1 MSIRIDPAE
10 TALLV
15 IDMQNGFCHPEGTL
29 GLGGV
34 DTGPMQASVPWI
46 RRLVGLARESG
57 LPDIWS
63 RQFHYPVDR
72 TREAHRIG
80 SHVLKRPR
88 PACMPGTWDAEIVDG
103 LRDLLRPETEII
115 DKHKFSCFFDTRLH
129 SLLRIQGTR
138 MLIICGTATNTCVEA
153 TVRDAYMR
161 DFDVI
166 IAREGVSGVNAAW
179 HETALQVWDRY
190 FGAVLGVDQI
200 AEALGVPAAAAATRG
215 AD

>member
-1 MSIRIDPAE
+1 MI
-10 TALLV
+10 
-15 IDMQNGFCHPEGTL
+15 
-29 GLGGV
+29 
-34 DTGPMQASVPWI
+34 
-46 RRLVGLARESG
+46 
-57 LPDIWS
+57 
-63 RQFHYPVDR
+63 
-72 TREAHRIG
+72 
-80 SHVLKRPR
+80 
-88 PACMPGTWDAEIVDG
+88 IV
-103 LRDLLRPETEII
+103 
-115 DKHKFSCFFDTRLH
+115 
-129 SLLRIQGTR
+129 
-138 MLIICGTATNTCVEA
+138 CGTATNTCVEA